1 MSSIKLTPELDADI
15 FGEFTEGRFTV
26 TDEESDNLWNQMKE
40 EYGPMSPIP
49 FISSESEK
57 QFSTKLSE
65 LEQTKLDNK
74 ISHISAIVGAP
85 VENVGLNNFKDMALV
100 FDLSRNKY
108 FQTRQ
113 KKFKEYY
120 PEGTYQQLEVNL
132 GGNKTDT
139 IELFKYNLSDETWKI
154 SNPYGRDLSEV
165 ARVGGAIFN
174 LPVVGDTLAVLS
186 KKSQV
191 LKSIPM
197 TARVMIANYLGLKGD
212 KAIEWARGYGE
223 EEFAGAENLGD
234 VNWSGFATDLSD
246 WSGAAIS
253 GAFYKGADA
262 ITQYL
267 TKGKKP
273 GLVDLGPDMVKAANA
288 LDVAP
293 LVYAQIV
300 ANPIIRRL
308 FNTSGEFV
316 TTPGTVR
323 AEQATKL
330 LESLKKYGISDQT
343 QATIAKNIAE
353 GVPDQNILT
362 LQQVINLEDSLKL
375 KLGDAMKVFGND
387 FPTNDT
393 LKQNLDEVLSDL
405 NVVQNNKKNYLTNKV
420 FGTKKQG
427 FKTGVSNIDGSFVN
441 LREFRNELN
450 KQLKPFRNNTIKYV
464 DEKSYNEAGELITKT
479 VRKKEPYKDLP
490 KEFQPI
496 LKSINDMLAIPKS
509 MKGQYDKGLGPS
521 FPIGTLS
528 QLKDKNMDGLKTL
541 FQIREDLFDLTL
553 NSKKPEVVA
562 AARELH
568 KKLMGVLDNDIGG
581 NDAFISGMKALN
593 AHTKDMEMVK
603 HLGFVRDSLG
613 KSTDPDQFI
622 YKFVQ
627 PGSPIKLQQLKDML
641 THGSLDDK
649 SKAAG
654 DAAFNM
660 ISKKWY
666 TTIFKNADD
675 TTLNK
680 WITDDPDGL
689 KLMLGDNWKTKVS
702 KMREIIDLTK
712 RVQSGVT
719 SQLQLGTN
727 REFAESII
735 KQSQQEGVRGL
746 DREFNVILQ
755 DLGGINGPGAE
766 MLRMHIIKKMLD
778 KSMREITKGKE
789 MGQMALS
796 PGVLKEEIR
805 LLQANP
811 YLMKFFD
818 PEQIKA
824 LSNYNLYT
832 TALSGGSD
840 VGAILAAGAD
850 ANKLTEG
857 MFNPQTWFQTGFT
870 IFKHDLIAQLLSRK
884 QSSALFNKLDIENV
898 LSETNLDLINITMAE
913 LAKSST
919 GFGEEK
925 GSGVSGQIDADLIS
939 KMTNRAPVTNI
950 AEDSGMAST
959 PEFSFSRVDRPVNN
973 ESRLA
978 NTSLFNAAGM
988 RGAPTNVINPNT
1000 MAKGSQLF
1008 NRPGEITFAA
1018 KGGIMNTTKAFQRV
1032 A

>member
-1 MSSIKLTPELDADI
+1 MTTDYSIDLNPELEADI
-15 FGEFTEGRFTV
+15 FSDFTESRFTV
-26 TDEESDNLWNQMKE
+26 SDEEKDSLWNQMKE

-49 FISSESEK
+49 FISSKSEK
-57 QFSTKLSE
+57 EYLKQISS
-65 LEQTKLDNK
+65 LEKSKLDSK
-74 ISHISAIVGAP
+74 INHISSVIGAP

-113 KKFKEYY
+113 KKFKDYY
-120 PEGTYQQLEVNL
+120 PEGTYQQIEINL
-132 GGNKTDT
+132 GGNQTDML
-139 IELFKYNLSDETWKI
+139 ELFKYNKSDDTWKI
-154 SNPYGRDLSEV
+154 ANPYGRDLSEV
-165 ARVGGAIFN
+165 ARVGGAIFT
-174 LPVVGDTLAVLS
+174 LPVVGDTLAVFS
-186 KKSQV
+186 KKLNS
-191 LKSIPM
+191 LKNIPM

-223 EEFAGAENLGD
+223 EEFAGAETLSD
-234 VNWSGFATDLSD
+234 VNWSGFALDLSD

-253 GAFYKGADA
+253 GGFYKGADA

-273 GLVDLGPDMVKAANA
+273 GMVDLGPEMIKAADA
-288 LDVAP
+288 LGIEP

-316 TTPGTVR
+316 TTPGTLR
-323 AEQATKL
+323 AKQSKAL
-330 LESLKKYGISDQT
+330 LASLKKYGISDQT
-343 QATIAKNIAE
+343 QAQIAKNIAE
-353 GVPDQNILT
+353 GVPDQNILS
-362 LQQVINLEDSLKL
+362 LQQVIDLEDNLKL
-375 KLGDAMKVFGND
+375 ELGDAMKVFAND

-393 LKQNLDEVLSDL
+393 LSQNLDEVLSNL
-405 NVVQNNKKNYLTNKV
+405 NVVQNNKKLHLTNKV

-427 FKTGVSNIDGSFVN
+427 FKTGVSNIEGSFVN
-441 LREFRNELN
+441 LKSFKNELT
-450 KQLKPFRNNTIKYV
+450 KQLKPFRNNTVKYV
-464 DEKSYNEAGELITKT
+464 DEKIINDAGEVVTKT
-479 VRKKEPYKDLP
+479 VRKTDPYKDLP
-490 KEFQPI
+490 TEFQSI
-496 LKSINDMLAIPKS
+496 LKSVNNMLAVPKS
-509 MKGQYDKGLGPS
+509 KAGQEGFD
-521 FPIGTLS
+521 IGTLT
-528 QLKDKNMDGLKTL
+528 QIKDKNMDGLRTL

-568 KKLMGVLDNDIGG
+568 KKLMGVLDDDIGG
-581 NDAFISGMKALN
+581 SDAFVSGMKALN

-603 HLGFVRDSLG
+603 HLGFVRDSLA

-649 SKAAG
+649 TKAAG

-675 TTLNK
+675 KTLNK

-689 KLMLGDNWKTKVS
+689 RLMLGDNWKTKVS
-702 KMREIIDLTK
+702 KMRNIIDLTK

-719 SQLQLGTN
+719 AQLQLGTN

-735 KQSQQEGVRGL
+735 KQSQQEGVPGL
-746 DREFNVILQ
+746 DREFNIILQ
-755 DLGGINGPGAE
+755 DLGGVEGAGAE

-778 KSMREITKGKE
+778 KSMREVTKGKE
-789 MGQMALS
+789 MGQMTLN

-805 LLQANP
+805 QLQANS

-870 IFKHDLIAQLLSRK
+870 IFKHDMIAQILSRK
-884 QSSALFNKLDIENV
+884 QPAALFSKLDIENV
-898 LSETNLDLINITMAE
+898 LSEGNLDIINVIMAE

-919 GFGEEK
+919 GYGEEK
-925 GSGVSGQIDADLIS
+925 GSGTGGEIDADLIS

-959 PEFSFSRVDRPVNN
+959 PNFSFTKPDVNTA
-973 ESRLA
+973 SRLSQ
-978 NTSLFNAAGM
+978 TSLVNPAGM
-988 RGAPTNVINPNT
+988 FGVSTGQINPNT
-1000 MAKGSQLF
+1000 LAKGQQLF
-1008 NRPGEITFAA
+1008 KNDITFAA

>member
-1 MSSIKLTPELDADI
+1 MSSLDLTPQLDADI
-15 FGEFTEGRFTV
+15 FGEFTESRFTV
-26 TDEESDNLWNQMKE
+26 SDEESDNLWNQMKE

-49 FISSESEK
+49 FISSKSEK
-57 QFSTKLSE
+57 EFSKKLSE
-65 LEQTKLDNK
+65 LEQIKLDNK
-74 ISHISAIVGAP
+74 INHISAIVGAP

-139 IELFKYNLSDETWKI
+139 IELFKYNSSDETWKI
-154 SNPYGRDLSEV
+154 SNPYGRDLSEI

-174 LPVVGDTLAVLS
+174 LPVVGDTLAVMS
-186 KKSQV
+186 KKAKM

-223 EEFAGAENLGD
+223 EEFASAENLGD

-262 ITQYL
+262 ITQYF

-288 LDVAP
+288 LGVEP

-323 AEQATKL
+323 ADQAKSL
-330 LESLKKYGISDQT
+330 LKSLQKYGISDQT

-353 GVPDQNILT
+353 GVPDQNILS
-362 LQQVINLEDSLKL
+362 LQQVIDLEDALKL

-405 NVVQNNKKNYLTNKV
+405 NVVQNNKKNYLTSKI

-441 LREFRNELN
+441 LREFRNELT
-450 KQLKPFRNNTIKYV
+450 KQLKPFRNNTVKYT
-464 DEKSYNEAGELITKT
+464 DEKIINEAGEVVTKT
-479 VRKKEPYKDLP
+479 VRSKEPYKDLP

-509 MKGQYDKGLGPS
+509 MKDQPGFS
-521 FPIGTLS
+521 IGTLT
-528 QLKDKNMDGLKTL
+528 QLKDKNMDGLRTL

-553 NSKKPEVVA
+553 NSQKPEIVA

-568 KKLMGVLDNDIGG
+568 KKLIGVLDNDIGG

-719 SQLQLGTN
+719 AQLQLGTN

-735 KQSQQEGVRGL
+735 KQSQQEGVPGL

-789 MGQMALS
+789 MGQMSLS

-805 LLQANP
+805 KLQANS

-818 PEQIKA
+818 EEQIKA

-857 MFNPQTWFQTGFT
+857 MFKPQTWWQTGFT
-870 IFKHDLIAQLLSRK
+870 IFKHDLIAQILSRK
-884 QSSALFNKLDIENV
+884 QTASLFNKLDIENV

-919 GFGEEK
+919 GYGEEK
-925 GSGVSGQIDADLIS
+925 GTGVSGQIDADLIS

-959 PEFSFSRVDRPVNN
+959 PEFSFNRVDVPVNN
-973 ESRLA
+973 ASRLA

-988 RGAPTNVINPNT
+988 RGSPTSPINPNT